1 MKKIIILALNF
12 KNNLK
17 IKIMATKKVTPAVAK
32 ETVKKTTAK
41 PAAAKT
47 VKTTTAK
54 PAITEEDI
62 RKKAE
67 EIYNARMVS
76 GEAGT
81 PESDWLNAENA
92 LNVGRKK

>member
-1 MKKIIILALNF
+1 
-12 KNNLK
+12 
-17 IKIMATKKVTPAVAK
+17 MATKKVTPAAAK
-32 ETVKKTTAK
+32 ETVKKTTEK

-47 VKTTTAK
+47 AKTTKTTAAK

-67 EIYNARMVS
+67 EIYQARVAA
-76 GEAGT
+76 GTEGT
-81 PESDWLNAENA
+81 PEGDWIAAEKA